1 MNSFSITNLTGERK
15 EYIKKIELIL
25 VIAYVLLAIL
35 GFLSVKSAVIN
46 SPLEGIEN
54 QQLMWIIIGS
64 GFFAVTIFVPERFIK
79 KYTPILFYLVIL
91 SLVLV
96 LFTTPVS
103 GTNRWIRLGPIGFQ
117 PSEIFK
123 LVLLLYLSYVLS
135 QNDNKRF
142 YFASMMIFF
151 STALI
156 YKEPDFSTSIIVLF
170 TWFALVF
177 VSGRFEKLWQYSL
190 GLALIASPIIFYNLQ
205 EYQKGRITGFL
216 FPQTYSLSY
225 YYNTA
230 QAIKAIGS
238 GGLLGVGYMNGY
250 MNLSGFVPES
260 HTDFI
265 FAVIGEEFGFLGVT
279 LILILYSTILWRL
292 YEGYKKSEDL
302 FWKYFY
308 VGSAFLF
315 FFHIFQNI
323 GMNLGMLPI
332 TGIPLPLLSN
342 GGSSFV
348 TFSIILGIATKGLM
362 VEKNITR

>member
-1 MNSFSITNLTGERK
+1 VDSFFITNLIGERK
-15 EYIKKIELIL
+15 ERIKKIEFILI
-25 VIAYVLLAIL
+25 IAYVLLAII
-35 GFLSVKSAVIN
+35 GFLSVKSSVIN
-46 SPLEGIEN
+46 SSLEGIEN

-64 GFFAVTIFVPERFIK
+64 VFFAVSIFIPERFIK
-79 KYTPILFYLVIL
+79 RSLPILFYLVVFA
-91 SLVLV
+91 LVLV

-103 GTNRWIRLGPIGFQ
+103 GARRWVRLGPIGFQ

-123 LVLLLYLSYVLS
+123 FVLLLYLSHVLS
-135 QNDNKRF
+135 QNDNRKF
-142 YFASMMIFF
+142 YFVSMIVFL
-151 STALI
+151 SAALI
-156 YKEPDFSTSIIVLF
+156 YEEPDFSTSIIVLF

-190 GLALIASPIIFYNLQ
+190 GLAVIGGPIIFYNLQ
-205 EYQKGRITGFL
+205 EYQRGRIIGFL

-238 GGLLGVGYMNGY
+238 GGLLGKGYMNGY

-265 FAVIGEEFGFLGVT
+265 FSVVGEEFGFLGVT
-279 LILILYSTILWRL
+279 LLLILYSTILWRL
-292 YEGYKKSEDL
+292 YDGYKKSDDL

-323 GMNLGMLPI
+323 GMNLGILPV

-342 GGSSFV
+342 GGSSFL
-348 TFSIILGIATKGLM
+348 TFSLILGIATKGLM
-362 VEKNITR
+362 IEKNITR

>member
-1 MNSFSITNLTGERK
+1 VNSFFISNLIGERK
-15 EYIKKIELIL
+15 ERIKKIEFIL
-25 VIAYVLLAIL
+25 VIAYILVAII

-46 SPLEGIEN
+46 SSLEGIEN
-54 QQLMWIIIGS
+54 QQLMWIILGFA
-64 GFFAVTIFVPERFIK
+64 FFAISIFIPERFIK

-91 SLVLV
+91 TLVLV

-103 GTNRWIRLGPIGFQ
+103 GAKRWIRLGPIGFQ

-135 QNDNKRF
+135 QNDNKKF
-142 YFASMMIFF
+142 YFASMMIFL
-151 STALI
+151 SAGLI

-170 TWFALVF
+170 TWFVLVF

-190 GLALIASPIIFYNLQ
+190 GLALIGSPIIFYNLQ
-205 EYQKGRITGFL
+205 EYQQGRIIGFL

-225 YYNTA
+225 YYNTG

-238 GGLLGVGYMNGY
+238 GGLLGEGYMNGY

-265 FAVIGEEFGFLGVT
+265 FSVIGEEFGFLGVSF
-279 LILILYSTILWRL
+279 ILILYSAILWRL
-292 YEGYKKSEDL
+292 YEGYKKSEDF

-308 VGSAFLF
+308 VGSAFLI

-323 GMNLGMLPI
+323 GMNLGILPV
-332 TGIPLPLLSN
+332 TGIPLPLISN

-362 VEKNITR
+362 IEKNITR